1 MDPTDLKPIERR
13 VRLRY
18 EWGRLRR
25 ALLGFAPVLAVVAIA
40 VALARH
46 PPVTVA
52 FGLGAFLFG
61 VILLW
66 YGRDVR
72 RAVLPGVAA
81 GLVPLV
87 LALCATHLHHCTG
100 DACMLL
106 CVPACTAGG
115 LLAGIAV
122 AMVARHRGL
131 SLAFLAPASALAL
144 LTGAMGCACMSY
156 SGIVGL
162 AVGFGA
168 GLLPFMLGRLLR
180 KGPD

>member
-1 MDPTDLKPIERR
+1 MDSTDLRLIERR
-13 VRLRY
+13 VRRRY

-25 ALLGFAPVLAVVAIA
+25 ALLGFAPVLVIVAIA

-46 PPVTVA
+46 PSATVA

-87 LALCATHLHHCTG
+87 LSLCATHLHHCTG
-100 DACMLL
+100 DACMMV
-106 CVPACTAGG
+106 CVPACAAGG

-122 AMVARHRGL
+122 AVLASHRGL
-131 SLAFLAPASALAL
+131 SLAFLVPASALAL
-144 LTGAMGCACMSY
+144 LTGAMGCACMNY
-156 SGIVGL
+156 SGVAGL
-162 AVGFGA
+162 GVGFGV
-168 GLLPFMLGRLLR
+168 GLLPMVLGRMLR
-180 KGPD
+180 KRG